1 MNRRSIVLV
10 LSTVVAILGL
20 YLPAKSDAVRVEALD
35 SITAVELESIV
46 SFLASDEM
54 RGREADSLANEIAAR
69 YLAHSFEMLGLE
81 PAGDDGGYYQHVT
94 LTRSQMGQD
103 NEIRLTDS
111 ASGQTVEG
119 EIPTDFAPSRYSGN
133 GEASGPLAFVGYG
146 ITAPELNY
154 DDYQGIDVRDKV
166 VVILEG
172 EPGEKD
178 PKSPFE
184 GFLSSDY
191 SRAPYKFRNAQEH
204 GAVGVIITSPATSGR
219 KSRSPWRKDGTS
231 GGFGLEIWSRGLN
244 IPAVWASRSFFDEV
258 LNGEI
263 SIKDLV
269 GRIDER
275 YQPESRPLDR
285 FQAMI
290 RTDVTRDQFQVENV
304 LAKLPGSDPFV
315 RHEAV
320 LISAHFDHIGA
331 RNDRIF
337 NGADDDASGTAAVLE
352 IAEAFVQNRVKP
364 RRSIVFSLWNAE
376 EKGLL
381 GSRHYVHRPQ
391 YALED
396 TVAVLQ
402 MDMIGR
408 NQEVNDPDDRRFSG
422 LNEQSAEENANTLHV
437 LGFSRSKDMK
447 QLVEQNNAEI
457 GIDFLYDLENHP
469 LKLIARSDHWPFLA
483 KGVPALLFTTG
494 LHPDYHQ
501 TSDTAEK
508 INYPKMERVAR
519 LVFLCA
525 WDLANRST
533 RPTFDKKNDSHD
545 RDDS

>member
-1 MNRRSIVLV
+1 MNRRSIVLI
-10 LSTVVAILGL
+10 LSTVVAALGL
-20 YLPAKSDAVRVEALD
+20 YLSAKSDAVHVEALD
-35 SITAVELESIV
+35 TITAVELESIV

-54 RGREADSLANEIAAR
+54 RGREADSLANAIAAR

-111 ASGQTVEG
+111 ASGRTFEG
-119 EIPTDFAPSRYSGN
+119 EILTDFAPSRYSGK
-133 GEASGPLAFVGYG
+133 GEASGHLAFVGYG
-146 ITAPELNY
+146 ITAPDLNY
-154 DDYQGIDVRDKV
+154 DDYQGIDVRGKI

-184 GFLSSDY
+184 GFISSDY

-204 GAVGVIITSPATSGR
+204 GAVGVILTSPAASGR
-219 KSRSPWRKDGTS
+219 KSRSAWRKDGKS
-231 GGFGLEIWSRGLN
+231 RGFGLEIWSSDLD
-244 IPAVWASRSFFDEV
+244 IPAIWTSRRFFDQI
-258 LNGEI
+258 LKGEI
-263 SIKDLV
+263 SIEDLV

-275 YQPESRPLDR
+275 YLPESRPLDR

-290 RTDVTRDQFQVENV
+290 RTEVTRDQFQVENV

-352 IAEAFVQNRVKP
+352 IAEAFVQSPVKP

-408 NQEVNDPDDRRFSG
+408 NQEVDDPEDSRFAG
-422 LNEQSAEENANTLHV
+422 LEAQSAEENANTLHV

-525 WDLANRST
+525 WDLANRAT
-533 RPTFDKKNDSHD
+533 RPTFDKRNDSHE